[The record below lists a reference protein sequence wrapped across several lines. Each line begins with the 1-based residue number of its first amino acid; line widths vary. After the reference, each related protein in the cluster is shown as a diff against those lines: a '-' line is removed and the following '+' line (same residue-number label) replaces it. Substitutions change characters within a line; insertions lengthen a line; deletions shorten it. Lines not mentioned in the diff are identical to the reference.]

1 MGSEGQ
7 AALGGRATCLCGED
21 IIGQPYPSAYSKV
34 EHFYSL

>member
-7 AALGGRATCLCGED
+7 AALGGRATCLRRED

-34 EHFYSL
+34 ERFCSL